1 MERIRLQDTTLIGNW
16 EEVQGV
22 NASAITNNSADLD
35 TLDGLIIKG
44 YETKFGGTN
53 ENGERYTKDCIDE
66 FIQRYFVGN
75 GLNMPVDIQHKDDI
89 DHLCGRVLYIES
101 NSTGFYF
108 VAYVPRSFKNYE
120 VLKGLLKNGII
131 QGFSKQGWATDYEY
145 KYKENGEYDYTLIKR
160 MEIVSMSLVAVP
172 ANGNAFEKT
181 AEVVKDATRF
191 QKIAEPQDD
200 ESGIDYMFN

>member
-1 MERIRLQDTTLIGNW
+1 M
-16 EEVQGV
+16 
-22 NASAITNNSADLD
+22 
-35 TLDGLIIKG
+35 
-44 YETKFGGTN
+44 
-53 ENGERYTKDCIDE
+53 
-66 FIQRYFVGN
+66 
-75 GLNMPVDIQHKDDI
+75 
-89 DHLCGRVLYIES
+89 
-101 NSTGFYF
+101 
-108 VAYVPRSFKNYE
+108 PRSFKNYE

>member
-160 MEIVSMSLVAVP
+160 MEIISMSLVAVP